1 MTPLELLAI
10 LVIAGAIV
18 VLLYFYMQDTRNLS
32 FAKAR
37 SVAVETGE
45 KARSTVSGASENVKG
60 EGDGKGTRGVS
71 AKMTGMGEKARTVI
85 SGVGDKVSGTD
96 EKVSSEGSMMNS
108 VSEKVSGVSEKIK
121 GTAKSIP
128 KSTSKSTDSLSNK
141 IDLFL
146 NDKSDQLIKDW
157 ELATKD
163 DIQDIEKRYTK
174 VSRDLDTLDSRFN
187 EYRGSTNKKLKK
199 IEERL
204 DKLESVDNN
213 IFKK

>member
-45 KARSTVSGASENVKG
+45 KAESTVSGASEKVKD
-60 EGDGKGTRGVS
+60 EGNSMEGVG
-71 AKMTGMGEKARTVI
+71 AKMSGMGEKATGMGEKVRLT
-85 SGVGDKVSGTD
+85 VSGAG
-96 EKVSSEGSMMNS
+96 EKITGSS
-108 VSEKVSGVSEKIK
+108 VSEKVSGVSEKLK
-121 GTAKSIP
+121 GSVKGAT
-128 KSTSKSTDSLSNK
+128 STDSMSNK
-141 IDLFL
+141 IDVFL
-146 NDKSDQLIKDW
+146 DEKSDQLIKDW
-157 ELATKD
+157 KLATKD
-163 DIQDIEKRYTK
+163 DILDIEKRYNK
-174 VSRDLDTLDSRFN
+174 VTRDLDTLDSRFN

-204 DKLESVDNN
+204 DKLESPE
-213 IFKK
+213 

>member
-1 MTPLELLAI
+1 MTPLELLLI
-10 LVIAGAIV
+10 IVLAGAIV
-18 VLLYFYMQDTRNLS
+18 ILLYFYMQDNRNLS

-45 KARSTVSGASENVKG
+45 KARSTVSGSNEKVKD
-60 EGDGKGTRGVS
+60 EGKGTGGVG
-71 AKMTGMGEKARTVI
+71 AKMSGMGEKARTVI
-85 SGVGDKVSGTD
+85 SGVGEKVSGTS
-96 EKVSSEGSMMNS
+96 ENVSSEGSMMDS

-121 GTAKSIP
+121 GTAKNIP
-128 KSTSKSTDSLSNK
+128 KSTSKTTDDMSKK
-141 IDLFL
+141 IDIFL

-163 DIQDIEKRYTK
+163 DILDIEKRYTK

-204 DKLESVDNN
+204 DKLENPE
-213 IFKK
+213 

>member
-1 MTPLELLAI
+1 MTSLELVAI
-10 LVIAGAIV
+10 LILAGAIV
-18 VLLYFYMQDTRNLS
+18 GLLYFYMQDTRNLS
-32 FAKAR
+32 FSKVR

-45 KARSTVSGASENVKG
+45 KARSTVSG
-60 EGDGKGTRGVS
+60 
-71 AKMTGMGEKARTVI
+71 
-85 SGVGDKVSGTD
+85 TD
-96 EKVSSEGSMMNS
+96 EKVKGQDKGMGGVGSKMSGIGEKAHTVVSGVGEKISGTGENVSNEGSMMDS

-121 GTAKSIP
+121 GTVKSVP
-128 KSTSKSTDSLSNK
+128 KSTSNSTESLSNK
-141 IDLFL
+141 IDIFL

-163 DIQDIEKRYTK
+163 DILDIEKRYTK

-199 IEERL
+199 IEVRL

>member
-18 VLLYFYMQDTRNLS
+18 VLIYFYMQDTRNLS
-32 FAKAR
+32 FSKAR
-37 SVAVETGE
+37 SVAVETGG
-45 KARSTVSGASENVKG
+45 KARETVSGAGEKVKG
-60 EGDGKGTRGVS
+60 EGNGKGGVGETMAGIS
-71 AKMTGMGEKARTVI
+71 EKASGMGEKVRLTV
-85 SGVGDKVSGTD
+85 SGAGEKVSG
-96 EKVSSEGSMMNS
+96 EGGMMGG
-108 VSEKVSGVSEKIK
+108 VSEKVSGVGEKLK
-121 GTAKSIP
+121 GSVKGVP
-128 KSTSKSTDSLSNK
+128 KSTDSLSNK
-141 IDLFL
+141 IDMFL

-163 DIQDIEKRYTK
+163 DILDIEKRYSK

-204 DKLESVDNN
+204 DKLENVEE
-213 IFKK
+213 

>member
-1 MTPLELLAI
+1 MTPLELL
-10 LVIAGAIV
+10 VIIVLAGAIV
-18 VLLYFYMQDTRNLS
+18 ILLYFYMQDNRNLS

-45 KARSTVSGASENVKG
+45 KARSTVSGSDEKQKG
-60 EGDGKGTRGVS
+60 EDNGMGGVGE
-71 AKMTGMGEKARTVI
+71 KMSGMGEKARTAFAGI
-85 SGVGDKVSGTD
+85 GEKVSGTN
-96 EKVSSEGSMMNS
+96 ENVSSEGSMMDS

-121 GTAKSIP
+121 GTAKNIP
-128 KSTSKSTDSLSNK
+128 KSTSKTTDDMSKK
-141 IDLFL
+141 IDIFL

-157 ELATKD
+157 ELATKE

-199 IEERL
+199 IEIRL
-204 DKLESVDNN
+204 EKLEDTN

>member
-45 KARSTVSGASENVKG
+45 KARSTVSGASEKVKG
-60 EGDGKGTRGVS
+60 EDNDMGGVG
-71 AKMTGMGEKARTVI
+71 AKMSGMGEKAT
-85 SGVGDKVSGTD
+85 GMGDRVRSTVSGAG
-96 EKVSSEGSMMNS
+96 EKITSSG
-108 VSEKVSGVSEKIK
+108 VSEKVSGVSEKLK
-121 GTAKSIP
+121 GSVKGAT
-128 KSTSKSTDSLSNK
+128 STDSMSNK

-146 NDKSDQLIKDW
+146 DEKSDQLIKDW
-157 ELATKD
+157 KLATKD
-163 DIQDIEKRYTK
+163 DILDIEKRYTK
-174 VSRDLDTLDSRFN
+174 VTRDLDTLDSRFN

-204 DKLESVDNN
+204 DKLESPE
-213 IFKK
+213 

>member
-45 KARSTVSGASENVKG
+45 KARSTVSGASENGKG
-60 EGDGKGTRGVS
+60 EDNGMGGVG
-71 AKMTGMGEKARTVI
+71 AKMSGMGEKAT
-85 SGVGDKVSGTD
+85 GMGDRVRSTVSGAG
-96 EKVSSEGSMMNS
+96 EKITGSG
-108 VSEKVSGVSEKIK
+108 VSEKVSGVSEKLK
-121 GTAKSIP
+121 GSVKGAT
-128 KSTSKSTDSLSNK
+128 STDSMSNK

-146 NDKSDQLIKDW
+146 DEKSDQLIKDW
-157 ELATKD
+157 KLATKD
-163 DIQDIEKRYTK
+163 DILDIEKRYTK

-204 DKLESVDNN
+204 DKLESP
-213 IFKK
+213 

>member
-10 LVIAGAIV
+10 LVLAGAIV
-18 VLLYFYMQDTRNLS
+18 VLLYFYMQDNRNLS

-37 SVAVETGE
+37 SVTVDTGE
-45 KARSTVSGASENVKG
+45 KARSAVSGASEKVKG
-60 EGDGKGTRGVS
+60 EGNGMGGVGE
-71 AKMTGMGEKARTVI
+71 KMSGMGEKARTVI
-85 SGVGDKVSGTD
+85 SGVGEKVSGTS
-96 EKVSSEGSMMNS
+96 ENASSEGSMMDS

-121 GTAKSIP
+121 GTVKNVP
-128 KSTSKSTDSLSNK
+128 KSTSKSTDSISNK
-141 IDLFL
+141 IDIFL

-163 DIQDIEKRYTK
+163 DILEIEKRYTK
-174 VSRDLDTLDSRFN
+174 ASRDLDTLDSRFN

-204 DKLESVDNN
+204 DKLESPE
-213 IFKK
+213 